1 MKGETDD
8 FSTEVEKNA
17 TSGAA
22 RPQLSF
28 RQDTKQIHQSRDGTH
43 RG

>member
-8 FSTEVEKNA
+8 FSTDVEKNA
-17 TSGAA
+17 TFGAA

-28 RQDTKQIHQSRDGTH
+28 RQHAKQIHQSREGKH

>member
-17 TSGAA
+17 SSGAA

-28 RQDTKQIHQSRDGTH
+28 RQHTKQIHQSHDGEP